1 MQISNW
7 IWCFCK
13 LLMQNGLGNVLFTVC
28 LVAFS
33 CVGATHLS
41 IRIFA
46 NTLWVISLG
55 VCGGLCLLWWGPF
68 LHCIPHEICKLCWEI
83 EIVGVFYVWWLSAFS
98 FWRISTKMRTF
109 ENPGGNLHRL
119 HRRGLWCAKPKC
131 SQRWPLANLAW
142 ASPLANSL
150 EIALSNVW
158 RLVCT
163 NRYGF
168 CTVYNRDWYFQ
179 KSNVKQTKKL
189 YVGRGNAFQ
198 TSFLM
203 RGGSLVVLEKCEA
216 L

>member
-1 MQISNW
+1 MYLSLCVW
-7 IWCFCK
+7 
-13 LLMQNGLGNVLFTVC
+13 LLFPVLVPLIFPFGFLQTRFGWLA
-28 LVAFS
+28 LV
-33 CVGATHLS
+33 CVGAC
-41 IRIFA
+41 
-46 NTLWVISLG
+46 VC
-55 VCGGLCLLWWGPF
+55 CGGGHFCTASPMKFASFVGKSKLLVFSMFGGCLL
-68 LHCIPHEICKLCWEI
+68 LR
-83 EIVGVFYVWWLSAFS
+83 FS
-98 FWRISTKMRTF
+98 RISTKMRTF

-168 CTVYNRDWYFQ
+168 CTDYNRDWDFQ
-179 KSNVKQTKKL
+179 KSNFKKQKNK
-189 YVGRGNAFQ
+189 NF
-198 TSFLM
+198 M
-203 RGGSLVVLEKCEA
+203 WGGAMLFKHLSWWGGA